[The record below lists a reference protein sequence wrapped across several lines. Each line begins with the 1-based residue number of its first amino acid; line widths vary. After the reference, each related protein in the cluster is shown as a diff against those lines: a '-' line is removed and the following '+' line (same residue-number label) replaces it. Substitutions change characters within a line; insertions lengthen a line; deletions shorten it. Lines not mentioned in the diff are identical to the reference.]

1 MKDLQVF
8 KHESFGNVRVIE
20 RGGEP
25 WFVAADVC
33 RALGVSNNRDA
44 VAKLD
49 DDEKGVAPTDTLGG
63 QQKMVIINEPGLYS
77 LVLGSRKPEAKEFK
91 RWVTH
96 EVIPAI
102 RKHGAYATPRTVEQM
117 IADPA
122 AAIKILTALKDE
134 QERRKEL
141 ECKMEQD
148 EPKVLFAKAVETSD
162 TTILIGQLA
171 KLIRQN
177 GIEIGQ
183 NRLFKWL
190 RANGYLMKH
199 QNIPT
204 QYSMERGLMEIK
216 ERTVNNPD
224 GSVRITQ
231 TPMIT
236 GKGQTYFV
244 SLFLKGA

>member
-1 MKDLQVF
+1 MKDLRVF

-49 DDEKGVAPTDTLGG
+49 DDEKGVALTDTLGG
-63 QQKMVIINEPGLYS
+63 QQKIVIINEPGLYS

-162 TTILIGQLA
+162 TTILVGQLA